1 MFVSGD
7 LFLVVYAVD
16 SRQSFEEAIRLRNQ
30 IYEAKLGQVTPA
42 MTPVSGGGGGGP
54 TSHSPRVRQ
63 KRFVPM
69 VIVGNKCDL
78 ESSRVVDTT
87 ELRQLTADTHPGL
100 CDVIECSARRNVNIE
115 EIFLKLFMLAK
126 VPTEMS
132 PSLHRKAQPAYVSP
146 SSPRSTGSS
155 SSSTLRLMSLRR
167 RLSDACGAVAL
178 NARRPSIRTDLLN
191 LQTRKNQP
199 NDGDADFGRMDLS
212 RCSLQ

>member
-16 SRQSFEEAIRLRNQ
+16 CRESFEEAIRLRNQ
-30 IYEAKLGQVTPA
+30 IYEAKLGQATPT
-42 MTPVSGGGGGGP
+42 MTPVSGGGP
-54 TSHSPRVRQ
+54 TSCSPRVRQ
-63 KRFVPM
+63 KRIVPM

-78 ESSRVVDTT
+78 ESTRVVDTT
-87 ELRQLTADTHPGL
+87 ELRQLTDMHPGL
-100 CDVIECSARRNVNIE
+100 CDVIECSAKRNISIE

-132 PSLHRKAQPAYVSP
+132 PSLHRKVQPAYASP
-146 SSPRSTGSS
+146 PSPRSTSS
-155 SSSTLRLMSLRR
+155 LKLMSLRR

-191 LQTRKNQP
+191 LQTRKNQSS
-199 NDGDADFGRMDLS
+199 DGDADFGS